1 MKNKFFFTPLF
12 ILVSLVFLTSCSKE
26 RMPSPAA
33 ATQGITDNTNKG
45 VFSDQAGHITG
56 QIDPA
61 AIKAEIRLYDATSEF
76 GPYYH
81 DTNSGLFK
89 IPGIPAGTYKFVI
102 RYYGAGGT
110 SDNQDGYTLYVSE
123 VTVNPGS
130 VTDMGIIRL

>member
-12 ILVSLVFLTSCSKE
+12 ILVSLFFLTSCSKE

-33 ATQGITDNTNKG
+33 ATLDIAGNTNKG
-45 VFSDQAGHITG
+45 IFADQAGHITG
-56 QIDPA
+56 RIDPA

-81 DTNSGLFK
+81 DTNSGFFR

-102 RYYGAGGT
+102 RYYGTGGVT
-110 SDNQDGYTLYVSE
+110 DNQGGYTLYVSE
-123 VTVNPGS
+123 VAVNPGA
-130 VTDMGIIRL
+130 VTDMGVIHL